1 MLTVLGLTFLATVLV
16 GVPIAFSLGLAAAAT
31 LVAWGQVPLWLLAQ
45 RMFTGVDSFVFM
57 AIPFFILAGELMTTA
72 GILDRLVKFADGLVG
87 HIRGGLAH
95 VTIVAEMFFSGI
107 SGSAVA
113 DAAAL
118 SAVLSPSMSKQY
130 DPDFGNGVVASAA
143 MLGPIIPPSIP
154 MVVYALAAGG
164 VSIAGLFIAGIIPG
178 IVLAAGMMASCV
190 IAEGAGFRCGA
201 HHDLAR
207 VSAGDVDRSGA
218 AHAEIIWRVWRHL
231 HRHRGGAV
239 AVAYA
244 AGGPLCD
251 HELKWRTCRPPWCA
265 RSPSVVFMLIACSN
279 AVSWLLT
286 TQQVPSLVAQF
297 LKAYASSPWIFLLII
312 NIFLLIVGCLMDLSA
327 AMIMLV
333 PILAPIALT
342 YGVDPLHFGFIVTLN
357 LTIGLLTPPVGAILF
372 VVCGISKTR
381 WSVWSARFRC
391 CLASQRWR
399 DLRALVRVWPPRFLG
414 TDSSVAT
421 TPSDPKE
428 VRH

>member
-1 MLTVLGLTFLATVLV
+1 MLIILGLTFFLTVLI

-118 SAVLSPSMSKQY
+118 SAVLSPSLSKQY
-130 DPDFGNGVVASAA
+130 DTEFANGIVASAA

-178 IVLAAGMMASCV
+178 IILGGGMMAIAYV
-190 IAEGAGFRCGA
+190 IARRRGYPVRPRTLTWREF
-201 HHDLAR
+201 LAQMW
-207 VSAGDVDRSGA
+207 DVLPALLMPVIILGGILGGIFTATEA
-218 AHAEIIWRVWRHL
+218 A
-231 HRHRGGAV
+231 AV

-244 AGGPLCD
+244 VVVGILVTK
-251 HELKWRTCRPPWCA
+251 ELKWRDIPPA
-265 RSPSVVFMLIACSN
+265 LVRSAVATSVVFMLISCSN
-279 AVSWLLT
+279 GVSWLLT
-286 TQQVPSLVAQF
+286 TQQVPRLVAQF
-297 LKAYASSPWIFLLII
+297 LKANAPSTWVFLLII

-333 PILAPIALT
+333 PILAPIAVS

-372 VVCGISKTR
+372 VVCGISKLSLER
-381 WSVWSARFRC
+381 
-391 CLASQRWR
+391 
-399 DLRALVRVWPPRFLG
+399 LVVAIWPFLVFQILVLFLVTYVPWFCEWLPRLLG
-414 TDSSVAT
+414 YGF
-421 TPSDPKE
+421 
-428 VRH
+428 

>member
-1 MLTVLGLTFLATVLV
+1 MLTVLALTFLATVLV

-31 LVAWGQVPLWLLAQ
+31 LLAWGQVSLSLIAQ

-72 GILDRLVKFADGLVG
+72 GILDRLVKFADALVG

-118 SAVLSPSMSKQY
+118 SAVLSPSMAKQY
-130 DPDFGNGVVASAA
+130 DEDFGNGIVASAA

-154 MVVYALAAGG
+154 MVVYALAAGS
-164 VSIAGLFIAGIIPG
+164 VSIAGLFIAGMIPG
-178 IVLAAGMMASCV
+178 IILGLGMMAIAYFIAKRRGYPVRARTLAWRDFFTQMWDVLPALLMPV
-190 IAEGAGFRCGA
+190 IILGGILGGIFTATE
-201 HHDLAR
+201 
-207 VSAGDVDRSGA
+207 A
-218 AHAEIIWRVWRHL
+218 A
-231 HRHRGGAV
+231 AV

-244 AGGPLCD
+244 VVVGFVVTK
-251 HELKWRTCRPPWCA
+251 ELKLRDIPPA
-265 RSPSVVFMLIACSN
+265 LVRSAVATSVVFMLIACSN

-286 TQQVPSLVAQF
+286 TQQVPRLVAEF
-297 LKAYASSPWIFLLII
+297 LKANAASPWVFLLIV

-327 AMIMLV
+327 AVIMLV
-333 PILAPIALT
+333 PILAPIAVG
-342 YGVDPLHFGFIVTLN
+342 YGVDPLHFGFIVVLN

-372 VVCGISKTR
+372 VVCGISKMSLER
-381 WSVWSARFRC
+381 
-391 CLASQRWR
+391 
-399 DLRALVRVWPPRFLG
+399 LVRSIWPYLVWQLAVLFLVTYVPWFCVWLPRLLG
-414 TDSSVAT
+414 YGF
-421 TPSDPKE
+421 
-428 VRH
+428 

>member
-1 MLTVLGLTFLATVLV
+1 MLTVLGLTFLVTVLV

-72 GILDRLVKFADGLVG
+72 GILDRLVKFADALVG
-87 HIRGGLAH
+87 HICGGLAH

-118 SAVLSPSMSKQY
+118 SAVLSPSMAKQY

-178 IVLAAGMMASCV
+178 IVLAAGMMAIAYV
-190 IAEGAGFRCGA
+190 IARRRRFPVR
-201 HHDLAR
+201 AR
-207 VSAGDVDRSGA
+207 TMTLREFLPEMWTVFPALLMPVIILGGILGGIFTATEA
-218 AHAEIIWRVWRHL
+218 A
-231 HRHRGGAV
+231 AV

-244 AGGPLCD
+244 VVVGLLVTK
-251 HELKWRTCRPPWCA
+251 ELHWRDIPQA
-265 RSPSVVFMLIACSN
+265 LVRSAVATSVVFMLIACSN
-279 AVSWLLT
+279 GVSWLLT

-297 LKAYASSPWIFLLII
+297 LKAYASSPWVFLLII

-372 VVCGISKTR
+372 VVCGISKISLER
-381 WSVWSARFRC
+381 LVRAILPFLLWQIAV
-391 CLASQRWR
+391 L
-399 DLRALVRVWPPRFLG
+399 ALVTYVPWFAVWLPRLLG
-414 TDSSVAT
+414 YGF
-421 TPSDPKE
+421 
-428 VRH
+428 

>member
-72 GILDRLVKFADGLVG
+72 GILDRLVKFADALVG
-87 HIRGGLAH
+87 HICGGLAH

-118 SAVLSPSMSKQY
+118 SAVLSPSMAKQY

-178 IVLAAGMMASCV
+178 IVLAVGMMAIAYV
-190 IAEGAGFRCGA
+190 IAKRRGYPVR
-201 HHDLAR
+201 AR
-207 VSAGDVDRSGA
+207 TMTLREFLPEMWTVFPALLMPVIILGGILGGVFTATEA
-218 AHAEIIWRVWRHL
+218 A
-231 HRHRGGAV
+231 AV

-244 AGGPLCD
+244 VVVGLLVTK
-251 HELKWRTCRPPWCA
+251 ELHWRDMPPA
-265 RSPSVVFMLIACSN
+265 LVRSAVSTSVVFMLIATSN
-279 AVSWLLT
+279 GVSWLLT
-286 TQQVPSLVAQF
+286 TQ
-297 LKAYASSPWIFLLII
+297 
-312 NIFLLIVGCLMDLSA
+312 
-327 AMIMLV
+327 LV

-372 VVCGISKTR
+372 VVCGISKISLER
-381 WSVWSARFRC
+381 
-391 CLASQRWR
+391 
-399 DLRALVRVWPPRFLG
+399 LVRAILPFLLWQIAVLLLVTYVPWFAVWLPRLLG
-414 TDSSVAT
+414 YGF
-421 TPSDPKE
+421 
-428 VRH
+428 